1 MTKKVKK
8 TVADVNTLSAWNNR
22 RWRFTVDLQAPC
34 QKPFYIFMVTIHIK
48 CVYVFGLPPSLRSL
62 MTVVPYLKY
71 FFYFLLY
78 IKRVL
83 LMSVFHFIHSVWHE
97 YQHRSQRMT
106 LSTKVNN
113 WKKKKCS
120 KNDFRF
126 PNEAWNFWWIWN
138 DKIWASEEVPK
149 EHNVNLKGVCDTTIY
164 INLLSCLN
172 KMLADSLYVI
182 WKMLFSFCCLS
193 YK

>member
-1 MTKKVKK
+1 MSK
-8 TVADVNTLSAWNNR
+8 TFLHLYVYNSYKMFVWFWEFSFVGYHIWCHL
-22 RWRFTVDLQAPC
+22 L
-34 QKPFYIFMVTIHIK
+34 IH
-48 CVYVFGLPPSLRSL
+48 L
-62 MTVVPYLKY
+62 
-71 FFYFLLY
+71 FLLY
-78 IKRVL
+78 IKRAL

-120 KNDFRF
+120 KNDFRL

-182 WKMLFSFCCLS
+182 
-193 YK
+193 

>member
-22 RWRFTVDLQAPC
+22 RWRFTVDLKAPC
-34 QKPFYIFMVTIHIK
+34 QKPFCIFMFTTHIK
-48 CVYVFGLPPSLRSL
+48 CVYDGGTIFDV
-62 MTVVPYLKY
+62 

-182 WKMLFSFCCLS
+182 WKMLSSFRCLS
-193 YK
+193 

>member
-1 MTKKVKK
+1 MTLHCRSSS
-8 TVADVNTLSAWNNR
+8 TLSKTFLHIYGYNSYKMFVCFWASS
-22 RWRFTVDLQAPC
+22 FTSKHCVM
-34 QKPFYIFMVTIHIK
+34 MVVT
-48 CVYVFGLPPSLRSL
+48 YL
-62 MTVVPYLKY
+62 MY

-164 INLLSCLN
+164 INLLLCLN
-172 KMLADSLYVI
+172 KMLDL
-182 WKMLFSFCCLS
+182 WCF
-193 YK
+193 

>member
-1 MTKKVKK
+1 MVLGVPAFSYDGGTI
-8 TVADVNTLSAWNNR
+8 
-22 RWRFTVDLQAPC
+22 FDLL
-34 QKPFYIFMVTIHIK
+34 F
-48 CVYVFGLPPSLRSL
+48 L
-62 MTVVPYLKY
+62 
-71 FFYFLLY
+71 FLLY

-138 DKIWASEEVPK
+138 DKIWASGEVPK
-149 EHNVNLKGVCDTTIY
+149 EHNVNLKGVCDITTH
-164 INLLSCLN
+164 INLFKVEIGNAFSIPAGSKTCLYY
-172 KMLADSLYVI
+172 SL
-182 WKMLFSFCCLS
+182 LFW
-193 YK
+193 